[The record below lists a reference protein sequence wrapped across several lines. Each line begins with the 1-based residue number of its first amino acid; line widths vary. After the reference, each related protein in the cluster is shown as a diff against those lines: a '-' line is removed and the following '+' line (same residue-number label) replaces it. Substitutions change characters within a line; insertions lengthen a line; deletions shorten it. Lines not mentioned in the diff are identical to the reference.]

1 MQLQNQFGQATAEN
15 ELLQSAQE
23 EAQEQLYRLNQELRE
38 RASNR
43 NEPLEDA
50 LAEVA
55 RVKAELQEARST
67 IERLSKDKDDLKE
80 TVTQDRQV
88 IQQTQSDLTF
98 YQNSAE
104 ELRDRQQAFL
114 RTQADK
120 QAIIDSQKQEISQQ
134 AGEIS
139 GLKRRLDTAS
149 QEN

>member
-1 MQLQNQFGQATAEN
+1 M
-15 ELLQSAQE
+15 
-23 EAQEQLYRLNQELRE
+23 YRLNQELRE

-43 NEPLEDA
+43 NEQSEEA
-50 LAEVA
+50 LAEVD
-55 RVKAELQEARST
+55 RLKAELQEARST